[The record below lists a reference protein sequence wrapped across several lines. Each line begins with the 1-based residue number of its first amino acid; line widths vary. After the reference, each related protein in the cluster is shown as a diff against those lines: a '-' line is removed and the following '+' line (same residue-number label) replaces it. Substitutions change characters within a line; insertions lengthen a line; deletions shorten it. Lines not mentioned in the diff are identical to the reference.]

1 MKFINCTTHVLN
13 IIANDGEVIAVPPS
27 GQVARVSTV
36 RKQVMSIGNIPVF
49 SVEFGEVESLP
60 EPVSVSETVFVVSA
74 LVAQRVPE
82 REDVFSPGELVR
94 DESGQP
100 IGCKGLSK

>member
-1 MKFINCTTHVLN
+1 MKFINCTHHVLN
-13 IIANDGEVIAVPPS
+13 IIANDGEVITVPPS

-49 SVEFGEVESLP
+49 SVEFGKVENLP
-60 EPVSVSETVFVVSA
+60 EPEPETVFVVSA

>member
-49 SVEFGEVESLP
+49 SVEFGEVENLP
-60 EPVSVSETVFVVSA
+60 EPEPETVFVVSA